1 MYKCKMNA
9 ASYAAPP
16 ASLRAPCDSHRAAVL
31 QKYPMKQLLSL
42 PMPLPTPF
50 PAPADACDIDEK
62 AARAPASVPLLLSP
76 LPSNFQSLLHLPQP
90 HPSKRPAVSPAAA
103 APPSSMFAQQLKMFA
118 QQLRAAGL
126 SDDDAALER
135 LAALGG
141 VKGVIDMEDLHGF
154 NEAEVRASVEH
165 MLLTPMQLR
174 KLLECLCA
182 QGATPPS
189 NSI

>member
-1 MYKCKMNA
+1 M
-9 ASYAAPP
+9 PLP
-16 ASLRAPCDSHRAAVL
+16 
-31 QKYPMKQLLSL
+31 LSL
-42 PMPLPTPF
+42 PLLTHAKP
-50 PAPADACDIDEK
+50 EK
-62 AARAPASVPLLLSP
+62 AAPAPASVPQLSSP
-76 LPSNFQSLLHLPQP
+76 LPSNFQPLLHLLPPQP
-90 HPSKRPAVSPAAA
+90 LNDRPSHPPLLPRP
-103 APPSSMFAQQLKMFA
+103 PPSSMFAQQLKMFP
-118 QQLRAAGL
+118 QQLRTAGL

-154 NEAEVRASVEH
+154 NEAEVRASVKH

>member
-1 MYKCKMNA
+1 
-9 ASYAAPP
+9 
-16 ASLRAPCDSHRAAVL
+16 
-31 QKYPMKQLLSL
+31 MKQLPAPVS
-42 PMPLPTPF
+42 PHAPTPF
-50 PAPADACDIDEK
+50 PAPADACDTDEK
-62 AARAPASVPLLLSP
+62 AAPAPASDPQLSSP
-76 LPSNFQSLLHLPQP
+76 LPSNFQPLLHLPQP
-90 HPSKRPAVSPAAA
+90 HPSNDRPSHPPLLPRP
-103 APPSSMFAQQLKMFA
+103 PPSSMFAQQLKMFA